1 MRALPE
7 ALSSIDVPDRLAA
20 SSLGGLSGC
29 VAKFAQASQ
38 RSTGG
43 LSLLPGGAA
52 AARGILAHRVI
63 EQWFKGEGSDNSATL
78 FAANYEA
85 LRDELMADP
94 ARAAFADLAEVFGP
108 AEWSGFRAW
117 VLRRCETSGRTH
129 SGRSRGEASNR
140 TEPRPLLGVEV
151 ALTSA
156 ALRLKGRA
164 DRIRRVAAESYEIR
178 DYKSGAVLDDDGE
191 VKESIALQLQAYG
204 LMFLEAMPSA
214 EVMLIVD
221 VGREIHVGFDQATR
235 ARARERIEAL
245 LAPVPEEG
253 HYPMESLAKPGADC
267 LGCRIRHRC
276 RAYLTQVPTWWLAY
290 PDKSAR
296 IPYDSWG
303 TVQAVNAG
311 AGGTDVMLED
321 AAGRRVRVDRLAHR
335 HGITASSVGRALW
348 LFDLESPGPGR
359 DFKGNRYHPRVFY
372 ELPRDRRDRRAWGAQ
387 VFLRPEG
394 AEGLEFGAR

>member
-7 ALSSIDVPDRLAA
+7 ALRSIDVPDKLAA
-20 SSLGGLSGC
+20 SSLAGWTEC
-29 VAKFAQASQ
+29 VAKLVQASQ
-38 RSTGG
+38 PSTGA
-43 LSLLPGGAA
+43 LSLLPGGPAA
-52 AARGILAHRVI
+52 AKGILAHRVI
-63 EQWFKGEGSDNSATL
+63 EQWFKGESSGNSATV

-94 ARAAFADLAEVFGP
+94 SRVAFADLDEVFGP

-129 SGRSRGEASNR
+129 SGRNRGEASDR

-151 ALTSA
+151 SLTSE
-156 ALRLKGRA
+156 ALRIKGRA
-164 DRIRRVAAESYEIR
+164 DRIRRLAAGSYEIR
-178 DYKSGAVLDDDGE
+178 DYKSGSVLDDDGE

-204 LMFLEAMPSA
+204 LMFLEAIPSA
-214 EVMLIVD
+214 EVTLIVD
-221 VGREIHVGFDQATR
+221 VGSEISVGFDQATR

-245 LAPVPEEG
+245 LASVPEAG
-253 HYPMESLAKPGADC
+253 RYPIESLAKPGADC
-267 LGCRIRHRC
+267 LGCRIRHLC
-276 RAYLTQVPTWWLAY
+276 RAYLTQVPSWWLAY

-296 IPYDSWG
+296 ISYDSWG

-311 AGGTDVMLED
+311 AGGTNVTVEED
-321 AAGRRVRVDRLAHR
+321 AGGRVRVDRLAHR
-335 HGITASSVGRALW
+335 HGITASAVGRKIW

-372 ELPRDRRDRRAWGAQ
+372 ELPRDRRERRAWAAQ
-387 VFLRPEG
+387 CFSEMS
-394 AEGLEFGAR
+394 E

>member
-1 MRALPE
+1 M
-7 ALSSIDVPDRLAA
+7 
-20 SSLGGLSGC
+20 
-29 VAKFAQASQ
+29 AKFAQASQ
-38 RSTGG
+38 RPARA
-43 LSLLPGGAA
+43 LSLLPGGPA

-63 EQWFKGEGSDNSATL
+63 EQWFKGEGSDDPATV
-78 FAANYEA
+78 FAAIYEA
-85 LRDELMADP
+85 LREELMADP
-94 ARAAFADLAEVFGP
+94 ARTAFADLAEVFGP

-117 VLRRCETSGRTH
+117 VLRRCETLGRNYP
-129 SGRSRGEASNR
+129 GRRRGETSDR
-140 TEPRPLLGVEV
+140 TGHRPLLGAEV
-151 ALTSA
+151 SLTSE

-214 EVMLIVD
+214 EVTLIVD
-221 VGREIHVGFDQATR
+221 VGKEIPVGFDEATR

-245 LAPVPEEG
+245 LAPVPEAG

-267 LGCRIRHRC
+267 LGCRIRHLC
-276 RAYLTQVPTWWLAY
+276 RAYLTQAPSWWLAY

-296 IPYDSWG
+296 ISYDCWG

-311 AGGTDVMLED
+311 AMDVTLKD
-321 AAGRRVRVDRLAHR
+321 AAGRRIRVDRLAHR
-335 HGITASSVGRALW
+335 HGIAASFVGRAIW
-348 LFDLESPGPGR
+348 LFDLESPGPSR

-372 ELPRDRRDRRAWGAQ
+372 ELPRDRRERRAWGAQ
-387 VFLRPEG
+387 VFLEPEG
-394 AEGLEFGAR
+394 TDALKAGAR